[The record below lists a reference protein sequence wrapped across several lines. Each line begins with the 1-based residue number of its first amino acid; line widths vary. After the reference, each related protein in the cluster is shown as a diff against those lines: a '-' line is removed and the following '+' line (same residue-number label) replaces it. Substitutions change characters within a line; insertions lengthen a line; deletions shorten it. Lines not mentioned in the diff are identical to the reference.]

1 MLARKLIEISML
13 GLIRMYFC
21 KSGVLMNYFLQAMA
35 QFVCVFVVMFD
46 NKTPSQNIIEKGNSA
61 VIYLRNQQMD

>member
-46 NKTPSQNIIEKGNSA
+46 NKTHFQIL
-61 VIYLRNQQMD
+61 LRI